1 MWWWRRRRRR
11 RRRRRSRSRRRS
23 RRCLTCITI
32 MEVSAGGVSDVGV
45 RLGDCHAA
53 VDVLETQSGRADE
66 RVNGWQLADAW
77 VVCDV

>member
-1 MWWWRRRRRR
+1 
-11 RRRRRSRSRRRS
+11 
-23 RRCLTCITI
+23 

-45 RLGDCHAA
+45 RLGHCHAA

-66 RVNGWQLADAW
+66 RVNGWQFADAC